1 MRLFSL
7 KQLIV
12 LSVLVLAVSAGAL
25 SQAVKIPVYVFDAAQ
40 STDSVTLYFGFDP
53 TATRGIDASLGEY
66 EAPPVPPGFD
76 ARWTIA
82 SGLGSPVDYR
92 TTPASAR
99 IDTFKIAISNNDA
112 SSADF
117 GLMWDKAIN
126 NLYFDS
132 LALKVPGGTDAV
144 SGDPIAPRII
154 NMRTADSVFIQAAS
168 DNGIKTFT
176 ILGRLYIV
184 GVKEIPNVIPTS
196 FRLGNSYPNP
206 FNPST
211 TIRFDIAKSAIA
223 EVAVYNILGQ
233 KVSTLVSQELKAG
246 SYSTV
251 WNGTSSEGNSIASGI
266 YFVRMT
272 ARSLETGAEQF
283 SALQKV
289 VFMK

>member
-1 MRLFSL
+1 MRLFSV

-12 LSVLVLAVSAGAL
+12 LSVLVLAISAGAW
-25 SQAVKIPVYVFDAAQ
+25 SQAVKIPVFVFDGAQ
-40 STDSVTLYFGFDP
+40 ATDSVTLYFGFDP

-66 EAPPVPPGFD
+66 EAPPLPPGFD

-82 SGLGSPVDYR
+82 SGVGSPFDYR
-92 TTPASAR
+92 TTPSSAH
-99 IDTFKIAISNNDA
+99 IDTFKIAIANGDA
-112 SSADF
+112 PSADF
-117 GLMWDKAIN
+117 GLMWDKAVM

-132 LALKVPGGTDAV
+132 LALKVPGGTDAI

-154 NMRTADSVFIQAAS
+154 NMRTADSVFIQTAQ
-168 DNGIKTFT
+168 DNGIKSFT
-176 ILGRLYIV
+176 ILGRKIID
-184 GVKEIPNVIPTS
+184 GVIEIPNVIPTS

-211 TIRFDIAKSAIA
+211 TIRFDIAKSAMT

-233 KVSTLVSQELKAG
+233 KVSTLVSQDLKAG

-251 WNGTSSEGNSIASGI
+251 WNGTSNEGNSVASGV
-266 YFVRMT
+266 YFVRMS
-272 ARSLETGAEQF
+272 AHSLETGAEQF